1 MRLII
6 LSVIVSLAVTS
17 GAFGAYTLSPVV
29 DGNSA
34 LSLTQGS
41 MFDLDLVLTSDAGDT
56 HDAAL
61 FTVEFS
67 QPGIALTNYSWG
79 SPYTTGGID
88 DYTEPGLGA
97 LPVALD
103 ANSYMDDPNFDPGA
117 IDVMFE
123 NFIAVD
129 PSFTVGSIVTLSLEI
144 PCDFVLGDLTITAVP
159 DFFSSN
165 GTDIATTGE
174 ILTIDITKALIADI
188 APVATGGDG
197 IVDGADLGALLARWK
212 DTGPSIADI
221 APVASGGDGIVD
233 GADLGA
239 LLARWKDTC
248 SVSSAPAVPE
258 PATMLL
264 TAIGGLSLLRRRRRR
279 S

>member
-1 MRLII
+1 M
-6 LSVIVSLAVTS
+6 IVSLAVTS

-34 LSLTQGS
+34 LSLIQGS
-41 MFDLDLVLTSDAGDT
+41 QFDLDMVLTSDIGDAS
-56 HDAAL
+56 DAIEFHAM
-61 FTVEFS
+61 FS
-67 QPGIALTNYSWG
+67 QPGIILTDYSWG
-79 SPYTTGGID
+79 SPFVTGGID
-88 DYTEPGLGA
+88 DYSEPGLGA
-97 LPVALD
+97 LPVAID
-103 ANSYMDDPNFDPGA
+103 ANSYMDAPGFDTGA

-123 NFIAVD
+123 NFIPID
-129 PSFTVGSIVTLSLEI
+129 PAFTEGTVVTLSLEI

-159 DFFSSN
+159 GFFVSN
-165 GTDIATTGE
+165 GNDIPTTGG
-174 ILTIDITKALIADI
+174 ILTIDVTKALIADI

-248 SVSSAPAVPE
+248 PTAPAAPAVPE

-264 TAIGGLSLLRRRRRR
+264 TALGGLSLLRRRRR